1 MTSTLSRIITHPANQ
16 GRALPAVTRYLAWQL
31 AKRTYASY
39 WDIPYH
45 GLTLRCHRDSHS
57 ASAAMYFNGLP
68 DFREMSFIK
77 RYLRPGDTF
86 LDVGANIGVYTLLAA
101 NIVSPSGV
109 VHAFEPGT
117 LALSHLRENIAINR
131 LENVRVHELA
141 LSDRQGEAKLA
152 FGGDD
157 CVASLVPESD
167 DASSSDAKTI
177 KCATLDGCL
186 PDRHIAMAKLDIEGA
201 EPMALRGAVQHLARG
216 NPPVLQIE
224 MDGYSK
230 KYGVQTHE
238 FIAWLAEHGYNVG
251 IYDATRNVIEFT
263 DKPWLQG
270 ALNVLAVSNNRQQE
284 VVDRIGDLSVG
295 AR

>member
-1 MTSTLSRIITHPANQ
+1 VLQ
-16 GRALPAVTRYLAWQL
+16 AVTRYLTWQF
-31 AKRTYASY
+31 AKRTYASH

-57 ASAAMYFNGLP
+57 ASAAMYFNGMP

-86 LDVGANIGVYTLLAA
+86 LDIGANVGVYTLLAA
-101 NIVSPSGV
+101 SIVGPSGI
-109 VHAFEPGT
+109 VHAFEPGA
-117 LALSHLRENIAINR
+117 LALSHLRENIALNK
-131 LENVRVHELA
+131 LDNVRVYELA
-141 LSDRQGEAKLA
+141 LSNRQGEARLVA
-152 FGGDD
+152 GGDD
-157 CVASLVPESD
+157 CVASLVPESG
-167 DASSSDAKTI
+167 DASSQEAITI
-177 KCATLDGCL
+177 KCATLDGYL
-186 PDRHIAMAKLDIEGA
+186 PEAHFAMAKLDIEGA

-230 KYGVQTHE
+230 KYGVQTHD
-238 FIAWLAEHGYNVG
+238 FIAWLAEHGYDVG

-263 DKPWLQG
+263 DKPWRQG
-270 ALNVLAVSNNRQQE
+270 ALNVLAVSRNRQRE
-284 VVDRIGDLSVG
+284 VIERLREPPLA